1 VAWFERG
8 ADASRSEI
16 RYARRD
22 HLHQSTVKEQRMSA
36 VMIGVDP
43 HKASHTAVALDDR
56 ESDPGR
62 VRILASG
69 RQAEQLL
76 SWAAQWP
83 TRTWAIE
90 GAWGLGYLTNT
101 PRLRLSWTD
110 GRYRGASSST

>member
-1 VAWFERG
+1 
-8 ADASRSEI
+8 
-16 RYARRD
+16 
-22 HLHQSTVKEQRMSA
+22 MSA